1 MYINFWYP
9 VALSDNVKNDA
20 PTQVQILG
28 LQFVAFRDTS
38 GQPHVLSDTCI
49 HRGGSLGRG
58 WVRNGR
64 AICPYHGWEF
74 GGDGKCLKIPTLGDH
89 TKPPARAKVDSY
101 PVEEKYG
108 ILFAFLGDL
117 PENERPSLYEI
128 EDFSSAGWRAN
139 DIVEFEVGAYYERSM
154 ENGLDAAHNEFVH
167 PAQGGPSISGT
178 LQNEDL
184 QVEDESEW
192 GSGFMIAYSGFAA
205 KENQTLGTNTDKSA
219 TRAGSSHHGPN
230 TLITRIAM
238 SADKAFH
245 QTFFE
250 APINENRTR
259 IFFVNMRCF
268 MLEPEQ
274 DQRLIDINMNI
285 AQEDIE
291 IIEFLNPVRTP
302 NTTTKEVLLPQD
314 KPVVRYRQYLQDW
327 EDRGW
332 RIDQQ
337 SFRDQRGDVAFA
349 IPSPQRRTSK
359 NWVLETLPMMPAA
372 AAQPAT
378 KRRAG

>member
-9 VALSDNVKNDA
+9 VALSDKVTNDA

-28 LQFVAFRDTS
+28 LQFVAFRDTA

-58 WVRNGR
+58 WVRDGR

-74 GGDGKCLKIPTLGDH
+74 GGDGKCLKVPTLGDSS
-89 TKPPARAKVDSY
+89 KLPARAKVDSY
-101 PVEEKYG
+101 PVQEKYG

-117 PENERPSLYEI
+117 PKNERPTLYEI
-128 EDFSSAGWRAN
+128 EDFSSDGWRAN

-205 KENQTLGTNTDKSA
+205 KENQTLGTNTDEFA

-238 SADKAFH
+238 SPDKAFH

-250 APINENRTR
+250 APIDENRTR

-285 AQEDIE
+285 AQEDID
-291 IIEFLNPVRTP
+291 IIEHLNPVRTP

-314 KPVVRYRQYLQDW
+314 KPVVHYRKYLQDW

-332 RIDQQ
+332 RIDQLAY
-337 SFRDQRGDVAFA
+337 RDQRGDVAFA
-349 IPSPQRRTSK
+349 IPSPERRTTK
-359 NWVLETLPMMPAA
+359 NWVLETLPMMPSAVVKPAA
-372 AAQPAT
+372 